1 MTEEELKALLIEGAQ
16 TGVLEM
22 EERDM
27 IERVL
32 RLADK
37 PVRAIM
43 TPRTELAWVDRTH
56 PAKAIAAALKA
67 APHSRFVVCDG
78 SIDNVVGVVQA
89 KDLLDRILSG
99 GELSLSASLRHP
111 MIVPDAISALDA
123 LERLK
128 SDTLGLA
135 LVMDEYGSFEG
146 VVTAADVLQAIVGE
160 ASGPE
165 HQEGVPGPEGE
176 TTMTLDGMTPV
187 DELKARLRLPD
198 LPAEGSY
205 HTLAGL
211 LLALLRRVPRAGD
224 RIVFGGWRFEV
235 LEMDGR
241 RVEKVLAGR
250 EPAAEIARGRHT
262 MKATVTQC
270 AVLVGGLGTRLGA
283 LTATTPKPILPCGG
297 RPFLFWLLREFVRFG
312 VTDFLLLTGHLSAEI
327 ERAAADIQASLP
339 RPANITLSEEP
350 VRAGT
355 GGAVF
360 HARDQLQDRFLL
372 CNGDSLFDCN
382 FSRLL
387 ADAATDG
394 PEVTGRIVLRHL
406 DDASRYGVVET
417 ERRSRHR
424 IQGAPAA
431 RHQRHDQRRDLP
443 VQPVADPTSTA
454 GVLAGGRHPAR
465 SGARWQPAG
474 NAGRRLLPRYR
485 RAGGFCPRANRNPGA
500 AEAQS
505 PVP

>member
-1 MTEEELKALLIEGAQ
+1 MTLSLEIVIILLLILLNGLFSLSELALVSVRRARLAVLERGGVRGAAAARALSDDPHRFLPTVQVGITLVSVLTGVFGGARITAHLQEWLMGFPRLAPFAESVALTVVVIVTTYLTLVLGELVPKQLALRGPELMAIRVAGPIAILSRVVAPAVWLLGKSSGAILRLFGLHRPSQQSVTEEELKALLLEGAQ

-43 TPRTELAWVDRTH
+43 TPRTELAWIDRSH

-67 APHSRFVVCDG
+67 APHSRFVVCDR

-99 GELSLSASLRHP
+99 GELSVGASLRQP

-146 VVTAADVLQAIVGE
+146 VVTAADVLQAIVGD

-165 HQEGVPGPEGE
+165 HQERLPGPEGE

-187 DELKARLRLPD
+187 DELKERLRLPD

-211 LLALLRRVPRAGD
+211 LLALLRRVPRVGD

-235 LEMDGR
+235 LGMDGR
-241 RVEKVLAGR
+241 RVDKVLAGR
-250 EPAAEIARGRHT
+250 EPAAET
-262 MKATVTQC
+262 EV
-270 AVLVGGLGTRLGA
+270 
-283 LTATTPKPILPCGG
+283 
-297 RPFLFWLLREFVRFG
+297 
-312 VTDFLLLTGHLSAEI
+312 
-327 ERAAADIQASLP
+327 AAQ
-339 RPANITLSEEP
+339 
-350 VRAGT
+350 
-355 GGAVF
+355 
-360 HARDQLQDRFLL
+360 
-372 CNGDSLFDCN
+372 
-382 FSRLL
+382 
-387 ADAATDG
+387 
-394 PEVTGRIVLRHL
+394 
-406 DDASRYGVVET
+406 
-417 ERRSRHR
+417 
-424 IQGAPAA
+424 
-431 RHQRHDQRRDLP
+431 
-443 VQPVADPTSTA
+443 
-454 GVLAGGRHPAR
+454 
-465 SGARWQPAG
+465 
-474 NAGRRLLPRYR
+474 
-485 RAGGFCPRANRNPGA
+485 
-500 AEAQS
+500 
-505 PVP
+505 